1 MKNLDL
7 YIAFFSQNYMEYKF
21 NSETEK
27 ELDDIIESLQMW
39 KKLFSITPEF
49 FYDGWAIYLR
59 EKSAYPRK
67 IVVSKIN
74 NLYSIKSFEIR
85 WNNHNFK
92 EEFFEIYNSND
103 IIEKEKLLKE
113 IRVVIYGKDL
123 MKQAARELKKI

>member
-1 MKNLDL
+1 
-7 YIAFFSQNYMEYKF
+7 MEAKF

-27 ELDDIIESLQMW
+27 ELDDIIERLEVW
-39 KKLFSITPEF
+39 KKLFSIKTEF

-59 EKSAYPRK
+59 EKSAYPRH

-92 EEFFEIYNSND
+92 EEFFQIYNSNG

-113 IRVVIYGKDL
+113 IRDVIYGKDIV
-123 MKQAARELKKI
+123 KQAAQEFKNI